1 MLHISDP
8 YPSLLIFLQIK
19 YIAPG
24 EICQQRNCIC
34 DQGFSTAK
42 ASMKSIVITGP
53 RGMYGTMAQKQ
64 RSSGAK
70 GAARQEMWIYLYA
83 KR

>member
-1 MLHISDP
+1 
-8 YPSLLIFLQIK
+8 
-19 YIAPG
+19 
-24 EICQQRNCIC
+24 
-34 DQGFSTAK
+34 
-42 ASMKSIVITGP
+42 MKSIVITGH

-70 GAARQEMWIYLYA
+70 GAARQEMGVYLYT